1 MRSIDSSKLHVVS
14 VSNRTNSNSTGVVYC
29 TAYLGSLYC
38 SYCSSKG
45 LYVRCTYGVR
55 FGKFRNYPKWK
66 FKREFQHELVSIPI
80 VAPYE
85 LDYLHSASTSTKR
98 RCFNAVITYNRILKD
113 LIE

>member
-29 TAYLGSLYC
+29 TAYWGSLYC
-38 SYCSSKG
+38 SDCSAKG

-85 LDYLHSASTSTKR
+85 LDLSTFRQYFYK
-98 RCFNAVITYNRILKD
+98 ALM
-113 LIE
+113 